1 MEMRMGSSRKNEDR
15 MTDDRE
21 RSRVASRYQCSDDY
35 DIGGSFKQPSPWLS
49 QQGID
54 ADGKADKNF
63 FSTKQK
69 RERVTRAS
77 RLMVVREDAAASV

>member
-1 MEMRMGSSRKNEDR
+1 MEGESNNTEEDEMRMKMRRSRQNEDR

-49 QQGID
+49 SKEQTLMAKQT
-54 ADGKADKNF
+54 KTF
-63 FSTKQK
+63 FRPSKS
-69 RERVTRAS
+69 ES
-77 RLMVVREDAAASV
+77 G